1 MLKKSI
7 LLFALALMM
16 SGCYHAQITTG
27 LEESNE
33 VYQEAWATG
42 FIAGLVPP
50 SIVNAEQHCTNG
62 VAKVETRHSFLNML
76 AQFITFSIYS
86 PMEITV
92 TCASASADVSVGEQS
107 LDLAANSSDEVK
119 QNTYNEAVKI
129 SAKTNN
135 PVYIQFK

>member
-27 LEESNE
+27 LEASNE

-50 SIVNAEQHCTNG
+50 SIVNGEQHCSNG

-76 AQFITFSIYS
+76 AQFITFSLYS

-92 TCASASADVSVGEQS
+92 TCASASADISEGNQS
-107 LDLAANSSDEVK
+107 LELAQNSSKEIVQD
-119 QNTYNEAVKI
+119 TYNEAVSM
-129 SAKTNN
+129 SAKTAK